1 MSKTEEKTLLSQ
13 NWAHKMFYVILPAY
27 FKELQKYQNLQFLV
41 KTSPKI
47 TFYIVREYYI
57 ITIYIFT
64 MEIYH
69 NMQYEINGWL
79 LHRFMRTP
87 LGVLTSRHHFRSIGN
102 SPFYI
107 KFSGN
112 ISQNTFLTKA
122 DLCFDCD
129 WLRKARWVVSSRIA
143 ASPSVI
149 IEKRAQ
155 AFSR

>member
-64 MEIYH
+64 TEIYH
-69 NMQYEINGWL
+69 NMHAICHQWMTYAQICE
-79 LHRFMRTP
+79 H
-87 LGVLTSRHHFRSIGN
+87 
-102 SPFYI
+102 PFKI
-107 KFSGN
+107 QCGKS
-112 ISQNTFLTKA
+112 
-122 DLCFDCD
+122 
-129 WLRKARWVVSSRIA
+129 
-143 ASPSVI
+143 
-149 IEKRAQ
+149 
-155 AFSR
+155 

>member
-87 LGVLTSRHHFRSIGN
+87 LFMFNYLSGEKDASSGIALEFKWPVNVWRLLPLNASINRIILPFVEIKIVLPSGLNLRPVHSMSFSTK
-102 SPFYI
+102 I
-107 KFSGN
+107 K
-112 ISQNTFLTKA
+112 
-122 DLCFDCD
+122 
-129 WLRKARWVVSSRIA
+129 
-143 ASPSVI
+143 
-149 IEKRAQ
+149 
-155 AFSR
+155 

>member
-87 LGVLTSRHHFRSIGN
+87 LLQKHNKNHPTLADFFGVSKCCFLVEIYSLTI
-102 SPFYI
+102 
-107 KFSGN
+107 
-112 ISQNTFLTKA
+112 QLQFLGLK
-122 DLCFDCD
+122 
-129 WLRKARWVVSSRIA
+129 
-143 ASPSVI
+143 I
-149 IEKRAQ
+149 IN
-155 AFSR
+155 

>member
-13 NWAHKMFYVILPAY
+13 NWAHKIFYVILPAY

-69 NMQYEINGWL
+69 NMQYEING
-79 LHRFMRTP
+79 
-87 LGVLTSRHHFRSIGN
+87 
-102 SPFYI
+102 
-107 KFSGN
+107 
-112 ISQNTFLTKA
+112 
-122 DLCFDCD
+122 
-129 WLRKARWVVSSRIA
+129 
-143 ASPSVI
+143 
-149 IEKRAQ
+149 
-155 AFSR
+155 